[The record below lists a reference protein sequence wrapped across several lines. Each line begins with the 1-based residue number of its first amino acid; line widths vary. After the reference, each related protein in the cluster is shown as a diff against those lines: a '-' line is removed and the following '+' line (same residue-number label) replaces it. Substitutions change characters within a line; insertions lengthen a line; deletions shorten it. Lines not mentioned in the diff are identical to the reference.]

1 MNTQGLFITFEGID
15 GSGKGTQLYNLIHHI
30 KCDKNGFIGNKYTP
44 IWITREPTHL
54 TESGRSISK
63 KIREENVNGEIAS
76 KLFIDDRI
84 EHTQKFIIPRM
95 KEGNIV
101 LCDRYDISTY
111 AYQTTQGID
120 FDLLYDLHNYP
131 LEAQNSEL
139 PKKGKNLK
147 DLGLL
152 RDDHGGAIVPD
163 ITIVLMV
170 NPEIAFD
177 RVHQRNGILE
187 CFEEINFQK
196 RLHDQ
201 QKVVLVEISK
211 RQPNRK
217 FIIVDGSRDIEFV
230 TSEIIRKISELLDRN
245 KNHNFA

>member
-63 KIREENVNGEIAS
+63 KIREENVNGKIAS

-84 EHTQKFIIPRM
+84 EHTQKFIIPRL

-111 AYQTTQGID
+111 AYQTTQGVD
-120 FDLLYDLHNYP
+120 FDLLYDLHKYDQ
-131 LEAQNSEL
+131 E
-139 PKKGKNLK
+139 
-147 DLGLL
+147 
-152 RDDHGGAIVPD
+152 GAIVPD

-177 RVHQRNGILE
+177 RVHQRNGIME

-201 QKVVLVEISK
+201 QKAVLIEISK

-217 FIIVDGSRDIEFV
+217 FIVVDGRRDIEFV

-245 KNHNFA
+245 KNHNFV